1 MDDQSVRPLASLS
14 LTHVNYVSAL
24 PLLESLAIPTN
35 LSASESQNPTDPISY
50 MSAFLA
56 LVPHRLMIVN
66 CTLIWSTRE
75 LETILMFL
83 GQIGCDALNILGKR
97 LIKAEPQKQIKDN

>member
-35 LSASESQNPTDPISY
+35 LSASETQNPTDPISY
-50 MSAFLA
+50 MCAFLA
-56 LVPHRLMIVN
+56 LVPHGLMIVY

-75 LETILMFL
+75 LEIILMFFGQL
-83 GQIGCDALNILGKR
+83 GCEALNFLLKR
-97 LIKAEPQKQIKDN
+97 LIKEER